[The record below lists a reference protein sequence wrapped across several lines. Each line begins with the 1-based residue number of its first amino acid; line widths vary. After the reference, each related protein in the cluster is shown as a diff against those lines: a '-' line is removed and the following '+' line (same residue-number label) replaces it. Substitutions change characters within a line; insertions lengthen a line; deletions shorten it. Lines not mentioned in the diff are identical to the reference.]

1 MHQFDF
7 TASSFDPAGSGAC
20 HLSLCCG
27 SDGLTVL
34 VHDRSAEQLLICRHW
49 PFTSSGYQ
57 LLLRKIREIISGEE
71 MFQLPFGKT
80 TILLGEKQLT
90 LVPESLY
97 TPRMAEMLFPPV
109 RKHDTGLETVVVP
122 VPETSAYLLFR
133 TGKDVYDYLSLTFP
147 GAEIRHE
154 LNLMLHLPDGQESTL
169 SFHLHDSWFYA
180 VSKENGKLLMAN
192 SIEYRSPS
200 DLLYYALA
208 LSREFNPENH
218 PVILSG
224 WMAAD
229 DPRLELLR
237 KYIPGMLW
245 AGDINTLPEK
255 VGNSTFRSFYGLFR
269 R

>member
-27 SDGLTVL
+27 SDGLTL
-34 VHDRSAEQLLICRHW
+34 LIHDLSAEQLLVCRHY

-57 LLLRKIREIISGEE
+57 LLLRKIREIISREE
-71 MFQLPFGKT
+71 IFKLSFGKT
-80 TILLGEKQLT
+80 TIFLGEKQLT

-109 RKHDTGLETVVVP
+109 KKHDSGLETVVVP
-122 VPETSAYLLFR
+122 VPETAAYLLFR

-147 GAEIRHE
+147 GAEFRHE
-154 LNLMLHLPDGQESTL
+154 LNPLLHLPEGQESIL
-169 SFHLHDSWFYA
+169 FFHLHDSWFYA
-180 VSKENGKLLMAN
+180 VAKEHGKLLMAN
-192 SIEYRSPS
+192 SYEFRSPN

-208 LSREFNPENH
+208 VSREFNPENH
-218 PVILSG
+218 PVVLSG
-224 WMAAD
+224 WIAAD
-229 DPRLELLR
+229 DSRLETLR
-237 KYIPGMLW
+237 KYIPGLEW
-245 AGDINTLPEK
+245 AGDMNTLQES
-255 VGNSTFRSFYGLFR
+255 GEDRSFRSFYGLFR